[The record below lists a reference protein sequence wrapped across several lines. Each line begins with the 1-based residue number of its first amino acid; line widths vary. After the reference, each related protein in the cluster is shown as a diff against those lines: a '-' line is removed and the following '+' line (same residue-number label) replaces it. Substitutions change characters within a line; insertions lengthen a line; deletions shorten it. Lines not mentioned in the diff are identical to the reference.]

1 MTKEETKDYVIQDND
16 LVTMTVMNHLTEIQ
30 YMRKMNSAN
39 SMLLNFRLSS
49 TTIPT
54 IRILLSAFIRFQTF
68 RTKDFGKRR
77 YLPLV
82 A

>member
-39 SMLLNFRLSS
+39 SIRKLN
-49 TTIPT
+49 
-54 IRILLSAFIRFQTF
+54 
-68 RTKDFGKRR
+68 KDE
-77 YLPLV
+77 YLV
-82 A
+82 IETGEIKEF